1 MRFLVAVDGSASS
14 DDALA
19 YTLDLAGRVGAAVT
33 VVTAVEPAVVVEG
46 GDREVSYTEA
56 DDRIVQESYEEA
68 EDRASEYLEEAA
80 ERAAEAGIEVE
91 TELLDGDPVEA
102 IPAYAEEA
110 AVDALFVGHRGL
122 SDRVESMVGSVAK
135 GLVERS
141 PVPVTVVR

>member
-1 MRFLVAVDGSASS
+1 MRFLVAVDGSGPS
-14 DDALA
+14 DEALA
-19 YTLDLAGRVGAAVT
+19 YALDLAGRVGAAVT

-56 DDRIVQESYEEA
+56 DDRIVQESYEDA
-68 EDRASEYLEEAA
+68 EERARDRLDAAA

-91 TELLDGDPVEA
+91 TELLEGDPVEVV
-102 IPAYAEEA
+102 PAFAEA
-110 AVDALFVGHRGL
+110 AGVDALFVGHRGL

-141 PVPVTVVR
+141 TVPVTVVR